1 MVTCIGLNLDVAIGT
16 LVAFNELGLGLV
28 YICVS
33 YVIFYQSCQF
43 VQDRNG
49 TWHNE

>member
-1 MVTCIGLNLDVAIGT
+1 MVTCVGLSLDVAIGT
-16 LVAFNELGLGLV
+16 LVAFNELGLD

-33 YVIFYQSCQF
+33 YVIIYQSCQF